1 MAEGLSPSRDP
12 ISALH
17 RQVRRLDLAEGGNI
31 LTNPDEAKAS
41 RNEHLTET
49 TKDGKIELTEE
60 ELNRAS
66 GGTLNFA
73 KITFSPSPLDIKG
86 YPYGEGSH
94 VMS

>member
-1 MAEGLSPSRDP
+1 VG
-12 ISALH
+12 
-17 RQVRRLDLAEGGNI
+17 RLDLAEGGNI
-31 LTNPDEAKAS
+31 MTNPDEAKGS

-66 GGTLNFA
+66 GGLTLNFA

-86 YPYGEGSH
+86 TPTVKGPP
-94 VMS
+94 